1 MLMLLLPVDILY
13 HEGFLLNQAGTSVSF
28 LLAMG
33 IILTAIYI
41 IGLIMRKKKAYFRM
55 GIDSWAVLILYI
67 LSIYILYE
75 LS

>member
-28 LLAMG
+28 LLTMG
-33 IILTAIYI
+33 ILLTAIYL
-41 IGLIMRKKKAYFRM
+41 IGLIMRKKKAYLRM

-67 LSIYILYE
+67 LSIYILYG